1 MAIHV
6 QFASLQEL
14 EQQGTTVSASS
25 ISQYTEDEKEY
36 LEELKNCLEESG
48 EISSGERRLLE
59 KLRKHLGISEERA
72 LALEESLKPSLTE
85 DEKEYLEEY
94 KLCLEEGGSISASE
108 RRLLDKLRNR
118 LGISEE
124 RAKEIEKMK

>member
-1 MAIHV
+1 M
-6 QFASLQEL
+6 
-14 EQQGTTVSASS
+14 
-25 ISQYTEDEKEY
+25 
-36 LEELKNCLEESG
+36 EENG